1 MRHPARVLTDD
12 ERTQYLEH
20 GYVALPSHIS
30 HECAPTPPHRFDPT
44 RPNASHA
51 SCTPP
56 HRFDPSVALGCSWL
70 GKINSLNDQHI
81 ESSRSLPPEH
91 EAGFPVAESPLSE
104 HYILAP
110 GHTADAPR
118 LTRLSSPADLEP
130 AYWDF
135 ITGPVLR
142 PHPTT
147 PF

>member
-30 HECAPTPPHRFDPT
+30 QD
-44 RPNASHA
+44 
-51 SCTPP
+51 
-56 HRFDPSVALGCSWL
+56 WL
-70 GKINSLNDQHI
+70 GKINSLNEQHI

-142 PHPTT
+142 PHPTP

>member
-1 MRHPARVLTDD
+1 MMPRVRATAMPRLRPTRRRVGTAPAASVATPPALVVRRAEEVLRHPARVLTDD

-30 HECAPTPPHRFDPT
+30 HEL
-44 RPNASHA
+44 
-51 SCTPP
+51 
-56 HRFDPSVALGCSWL
+56 V
-70 GKINSLNDQHI
+70 GKINSLNEQHI

-118 LTRLSSPADLEP
+118 LTRLSSPP
-130 AYWDF
+130 A
-135 ITGPVLR
+135 
-142 PHPTT
+142 
-147 PF
+147 